1 MDRTETI
8 AKYAA
13 MMKELPYDTGEA
25 PRILLKAENRCY
37 ETAAG
42 ADFGAITGEDIADIT
57 DFDSI
62 EKDVL
67 MASKEMNAMV
77 ISKPPYIGICIDSKK
92 PIHAVLDDM
101 AQIVGR
107 TVNVV
112 SYTEKAISHAL
123 KNSEAVMIR
132 GGYVITC
139 GRNLYEAYVA
149 MTVLEKAAEVLL
161 KSAVLGGSV
170 PISKVDAKLM
180 REVYKYKYSK
190 AEKEHKDDSE
200 G

>member
-1 MDRTETI
+1 MDKTETI
-8 AKYAA
+8 AKYAE
-13 MMKELPYDTGEA
+13 MMARLPYDTGEN
-25 PRILLKAENRCY
+25 PRILLKHEDRCY

-42 ADFGAITGEDIADIT
+42 ADFSSIEASDIADVT

-67 MASKEMNAMV
+67 MASKETNAMV
-77 ISKPPYIGICIDSKK
+77 ISKPPYIGICIDSRKT
-92 PIHAVLDDM
+92 IRAVLDDM

-107 TVNVV
+107 QVRVV
-112 SYTEKAISHAL
+112 PYTTKDIAKAL
-123 KNSEAVMIR
+123 KSAEAVMIR

-149 MTVLEKAAEVLL
+149 MTVLEKSAEVLL

-170 PISKVDAKLM
+170 PLSTVDANLM
-180 REVYKYKYSK
+180 RQVYKRKYSK